1 MECQIRLRSGCNDF
15 EISAKDKSEGTWQ
28 SYDVRAEPYSKL
40 TKHIDRKIFYE
51 SKKSLKSFV
60 KDFEER
66 NNKIQMN
73 ERRLDDSLHLSLVFS
88 CAPICFII
96 ICLFLYNI

>member
-15 EISAKDKSEGTWQ
+15 EISAKDKSGGTWQ
-28 SYDVRAEPYSKL
+28 FYDVRFEPYSKL
-40 TKHIDRKIFYE
+40 TEHIDCKLFGV
-51 SKKSLKSFV
+51 SKKALKSFV

-66 NNKIQMN
+66 NKIQMN